1 MSVLFVT
8 VDTLNTTR
16 ELSVTLCVWTIGVI
30 LDNWNLQYVS
40 IRVEIEA
47 LHINQIFNNMH
58 TIYGDLD
65 YVQGYLRMGYLE
77 MELNDEDFEK
87 FKSLS
92 LKEQK
97 EWLWDEGS
105 VKVDDF
111 SVDDIG
117 SITEINY

>member
-1 MSVLFVT
+1 
-8 VDTLNTTR
+8 
-16 ELSVTLCVWTIGVI
+16 
-30 LDNWNLQYVS
+30 
-40 IRVEIEA
+40 
-47 LHINQIFNNMH
+47 MH
-58 TIYGDLD
+58 TIFGDLD
-65 YVQGYLRMGYLE
+65 YVQGYLR

-97 EWLWDEGS
+97 EWLWDEGD

-111 SVDDIG
+111 RVEYCD

>member
-1 MSVLFVT
+1 
-8 VDTLNTTR
+8 
-16 ELSVTLCVWTIGVI
+16 
-30 LDNWNLQYVS
+30 
-40 IRVEIEA
+40 
-47 LHINQIFNNMH
+47 MH
-58 TIYGDLD
+58 TIYGDLE
-65 YVQGYLRMGYLE
+65 YVQGYLRMGHLE

-97 EWLWDEGS
+97 EWLWD

-111 SVDDIG
+111 RVEYCG

>member
-1 MSVLFVT
+1 
-8 VDTLNTTR
+8 
-16 ELSVTLCVWTIGVI
+16 
-30 LDNWNLQYVS
+30 
-40 IRVEIEA
+40 
-47 LHINQIFNNMH
+47 MH

-65 YVQGYLRMGYLE
+65 YVQGYLRTGHLE
-77 MELNDEDFEK
+77 MELNNKGFEK

-97 EWLWDEGS
+97 EWLRDEGR
-105 VKVDDF
+105 VNDF

>member
-1 MSVLFVT
+1 
-8 VDTLNTTR
+8 
-16 ELSVTLCVWTIGVI
+16 
-30 LDNWNLQYVS
+30 
-40 IRVEIEA
+40 
-47 LHINQIFNNMH
+47 MH

-65 YVQGYLRMGYLE
+65 YVQGYLRMGHLE

-92 LKEQK
+92 LKEQE
-97 EWLWDEGS
+97 EWLRDEGH
-105 VKVDDF
+105 VEVDDF

>member
-1 MSVLFVT
+1 
-8 VDTLNTTR
+8 
-16 ELSVTLCVWTIGVI
+16 
-30 LDNWNLQYVS
+30 
-40 IRVEIEA
+40 
-47 LHINQIFNNMH
+47 MH
-58 TIYGDLD
+58 TIFGDLD
-65 YVQGYLRMGYLE
+65 YVQGYLRMGHLE

-97 EWLWDEGS
+97 EWLWDKGD

-111 SVDDIG
+111 RVECCG

>member
-1 MSVLFVT
+1 
-8 VDTLNTTR
+8 
-16 ELSVTLCVWTIGVI
+16 
-30 LDNWNLQYVS
+30 
-40 IRVEIEA
+40 
-47 LHINQIFNNMH
+47 MH

-65 YVQGYLRMGYLE
+65 YVQGYLRMGHLE

-97 EWLWDEGS
+97 EWLWNKGH

-111 SVDDIG
+111 RVGDCG
-117 SITEINY
+117 NITEINY

>member
-1 MSVLFVT
+1 
-8 VDTLNTTR
+8 
-16 ELSVTLCVWTIGVI
+16 
-30 LDNWNLQYVS
+30 
-40 IRVEIEA
+40 
-47 LHINQIFNNMH
+47 MH

-65 YVQGYLRMGYLE
+65 YVQGYLRMGHLE
-77 MELNDEDFEK
+77 MELNDKDFAK

-97 EWLWDEGS
+97 EWLRDEGH
-105 VKVDDF
+105 VEVDDF

>member
-1 MSVLFVT
+1 
-8 VDTLNTTR
+8 
-16 ELSVTLCVWTIGVI
+16 
-30 LDNWNLQYVS
+30 
-40 IRVEIEA
+40 
-47 LHINQIFNNMH
+47 MH

-65 YVQGYLRMGYLE
+65 YVQGYLRMGHLE
-77 MELNDEDFEK
+77 MKLNDEDFEK

-97 EWLWDEGS
+97 EWLRDEGS
-105 VKVDDF
+105 VEVDDF

>member
-1 MSVLFVT
+1 
-8 VDTLNTTR
+8 
-16 ELSVTLCVWTIGVI
+16 
-30 LDNWNLQYVS
+30 
-40 IRVEIEA
+40 
-47 LHINQIFNNMH
+47 MH
-58 TIYGDLD
+58 TIFGDLD
-65 YVQGYLRMGYLE
+65 YVQGYLRMGHLE

-97 EWLWDEGS
+97 EWLWD

-111 SVDDIG
+111 RVEYCG

>member
-1 MSVLFVT
+1 
-8 VDTLNTTR
+8 
-16 ELSVTLCVWTIGVI
+16 
-30 LDNWNLQYVS
+30 
-40 IRVEIEA
+40 
-47 LHINQIFNNMH
+47 MH
-58 TIYGDLD
+58 TIFGDLE
-65 YVQGYLRMGYLE
+65 YVQGYLRMGHLE

-97 EWLWDEGS
+97 EWLWD

-111 SVDDIG
+111 RVEYCG

>member
-1 MSVLFVT
+1 
-8 VDTLNTTR
+8 
-16 ELSVTLCVWTIGVI
+16 
-30 LDNWNLQYVS
+30 
-40 IRVEIEA
+40 
-47 LHINQIFNNMH
+47 MH

-65 YVQGYLRMGYLE
+65 YVQGYLRMGHLE
-77 MELNDEDFEK
+77 MKLNDKDFEK

-97 EWLWDEGS
+97 EWLRDEGS
-105 VKVDDF
+105 IEVDDF

>member
-1 MSVLFVT
+1 
-8 VDTLNTTR
+8 
-16 ELSVTLCVWTIGVI
+16 
-30 LDNWNLQYVS
+30 
-40 IRVEIEA
+40 
-47 LHINQIFNNMH
+47 MH

-65 YVQGYLRMGYLE
+65 YVQGYLRMGHLE
-77 MELNDEDFEK
+77 MELNDKDFEK

-97 EWLWDEGS
+97 EWLWDE
-105 VKVDDF
+105 VRVNVDDF

>member
-1 MSVLFVT
+1 
-8 VDTLNTTR
+8 
-16 ELSVTLCVWTIGVI
+16 
-30 LDNWNLQYVS
+30 
-40 IRVEIEA
+40 
-47 LHINQIFNNMH
+47 MH

-65 YVQGYLRMGYLE
+65 YVQGYLRMGHLE

-97 EWLWDEGS
+97 EWLRDEGH
-105 VKVDDF
+105 VEVDDF
-111 SVDDIG
+111 SVYDIG